1 MVRRSCGEAWNDG
14 HAALKRVAAFNRRDG
29 SDRRNRLEPAM
40 LMQIG
45 LILAMAFAAPTQD
58 RTLEERA
65 REIDG
70 KLMAPCCWSGLV
82 SQHDSQVAREI
93 RQQTRQM
100 LAAGKSEQEILD
112 YYVSLYGERI
122 LASPRP
128 RGFNLLVWILP
139 WLLLIAGVAF
149 LVFLLRY
156 WMRRKPAL
164 AGAGS
169 PGRPLEE
176 SIQARIDQELR
187 DLE

>member
-1 MVRRSCGEAWNDG
+1 
-14 HAALKRVAAFNRRDG
+14 
-29 SDRRNRLEPAM
+29 
-40 LMQIG
+40 
-45 LILAMAFAAPTQD
+45 
-58 RTLEERA
+58 
-65 REIDG
+65 
-70 KLMAPCCWSGLV
+70 MAPCCWSGLV

-100 LAAGKSEQEILD
+100 LAAGKSEQEILE

>member
-1 MVRRSCGEAWNDG
+1 
-14 HAALKRVAAFNRRDG
+14 
-29 SDRRNRLEPAM
+29 M

-45 LILAMAFAAPTQD
+45 LILTMAFAAPTQD
-58 RTLEERA
+58 RTLEEKA

-93 RQQTRQM
+93 RQQTRYM

-139 WLLLIAGVAF
+139 WLLLVAGIAFVV
-149 LVFLLRY
+149 LLLRY

-169 PGRPLEE
+169 PGGPLEE